1 MTVEVELLAIVFCIE
16 MPLFFSVSTGKCL
29 FKCSAVFHILYN
41 SRIII
46 IITTTTITIITTT
59 ITIITTTIIIIIAF
73 DVQAIAD
80 LTEFQVTE
88 FQTWTILKE

>member
-16 MPLFFSVSTGKCL
+16 VPLFFSVSTGKCL

-46 IITTTTITIITTT
+46 IIIIIITTTITIITTT
-59 ITIITTTIIIIIAF
+59 ITIITTIIIIIIIAF

-80 LTEFQVTE
+80 LTEFQ
-88 FQTWTILKE
+88 TWTILKE